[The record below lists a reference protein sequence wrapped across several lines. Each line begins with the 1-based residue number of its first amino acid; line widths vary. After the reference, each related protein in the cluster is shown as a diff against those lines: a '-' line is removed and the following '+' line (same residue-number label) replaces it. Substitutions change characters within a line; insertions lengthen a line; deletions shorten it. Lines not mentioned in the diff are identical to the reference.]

1 MFYSISEYLIA
12 ILEWI
17 VRKLILILNL
27 FSMNLWNLLIIL
39 LLLSLL
45 IIGVHAEFI
54 PDNTRDY
61 IYTIRNGVMV
71 AIDKRTGETLEMSV
85 FEIYFVINYF
95 KSNLAPIPSIS
106 NWGIFGIMLAVCG
119 ASVIIGANIP
129 SLLKL
134 CFANYHFYKKIAE
147 WVTKKSPFI
156 KRII

>member
-1 MFYSISEYLIA
+1 
-12 ILEWI
+12 
-17 VRKLILILNL
+17 
-27 FSMNLWNLLIIL
+27 LIIL

-106 NWGIFGIMLAVCG
+106 N
-119 ASVIIGANIP
+119 
-129 SLLKL
+129 
-134 CFANYHFYKKIAE
+134 
-147 WVTKKSPFI
+147 
-156 KRII
+156 